1 MSTTSPTPLGAVC
14 RGLLAGVAGT
24 AAMTAWQ
31 ALAAKLQ
38 ASGGGG
44 AEPVAINRDPWED
57 APAPARVA
65 KLIGEGVFHLEV
77 PAEKID
83 FLTNA
88 MHWGTGTGW
97 GAVYGLLATRRGRST
112 LGDGLI
118 FGTVV
123 WASSYA
129 QLVPLGIYEPPWK
142 YPPQVIALD
151 VSYHLVYGGATA
163 VAFAALPAAVEAFA

>member
-1 MSTTSPTPLGAVC
+1 MSTKTSPTPLAAVG
-14 RGLLAGVAGT
+14 RGLLAGLAGT

-38 ASGGGG
+38 SAGGEG
-44 AEPVAINRDPWED
+44 AEPAGSTGDPWEQ

-77 PAEKID
+77 PAEKIG
-83 FLTNA
+83 FLTNM
-88 MHWGTGTGW
+88 MHWGTGTSW
-97 GAVYGLLATRRGRST
+97 GGVYGLLAGARGRST
-112 LGDGLI
+112 LGDGLA

-142 YPPQVIALD
+142 YPLRVEAFDL
-151 VSYHLVYGGATA
+151 SYHLVYGGATA
-163 VAFAALPAAVEAFA
+163 IACAVLAHR

>member
-1 MSTTSPTPLGAVC
+1 MSRIRSTLLRAIGK
-14 RGLLAGVAGT
+14 GLLAGVAGT

-31 ALAAKLQ
+31 ELAAKLQ
-38 ASGGGG
+38 SPGGGEG
-44 AEPVAINRDPWED
+44 AESDRSTPNPWEV

-65 KLIGEGVFHLEV
+65 KLIGERVFHLEV
-77 PAEKID
+77 PAEKIG

-97 GAVYGLLATRRGRST
+97 GAVYGLLAGTRRRST
-112 LGDGLI
+112 PGDGLA

-123 WASSYA
+123 WVASYA

-142 YPPQVIALD
+142 YSPRVLAFDI
-151 VSYHLVYGGATA
+151 SYHLVYGGATA
-163 VAFAALPAAVEAFA
+163 LAFAVLSDR